1 MKKIV
6 FTLMFIASMATFSGC
21 QLMPASEDVFPN
33 EKLTGPLNT
42 DDEED
47 QKNKPK

>member
-1 MKKIV
+1 MKKVV
-6 FTLMFIASMATFSGC
+6 FALVFFSSMVTFSGC

-33 EKLTGPLNT
+33 EKLSGPLNT